1 VCSLKNMSTPAERPI
16 PPGNKGYLAG
26 GDKTV
31 TFDAS
36 WATNEKDDPTIT
48 TIKTTVPRPMSV

>member
-1 VCSLKNMSTPAERPI
+1 MSTPAERPI

-36 WATNEKDDPTIT
+36 WAANEKDDPTIT
-48 TIKTTVPRPMSV
+48 TMKTSVPRPMSV

>member
-1 VCSLKNMSTPAERPI
+1 MCSLKNMSTSAERPI
-16 PPGNKGYLAG
+16 LSGNKGYLAG

-48 TIKTTVPRPMSV
+48 TRKTSVPRPMSV